1 MIIEGLRNEMELN
14 SESTMKINIRTA
26 EINDAGSIAILTTHM
41 GYEKGIINTRERIES
56 ILKNEDNCFFVAL
69 QNDEIVA
76 WIHAF
81 YTMRIESD
89 FFVEIGG
96 LVVDERYR
104 RRGIASLLVDQ
115 VLLWARYKK
124 NDRVRIR
131 TNTIRKEAHAFYRY
145 LGFRETKE
153 QKVFDMQLD

>member
-1 MIIEGLRNEMELN
+1 MELN
-14 SESTMKINIRTA
+14 SVSTMIINIRSA
-26 EINDAGSIAILTTHM
+26 EIDDADSIENLRAHM
-41 GYEKGIINTRERIES
+41 AYEKTIISTRERIES
-56 ILKNEDNCFFVAL
+56 ILKNEDNCIFVAL

-81 YTMRIESD
+81 YAMRIESD

-96 LVVDERYR
+96 LVVHERYR

-115 VLLWARYKK
+115 VLLWTRHVKR
-124 NDRVRIR
+124 DQVRIR
-131 TNTIRKEAHAFYRY
+131 TNTIRKETHAFYEK

-153 QKVFDMQLD
+153 QKVFDMQLK